1 MGDSMLS
8 RNEFLV
14 FFGNSISQLGSVI
27 FTMAL
32 NWWIVDMTGS
42 AKILGVVTAISLI
55 PSVFINLF
63 GGVVSDRFNKRNILI
78 LMDII
83 AGSMCILLGF
93 FTDNNSVNIPL
104 VITVNIALSISF
116 SLFSPT
122 MRAIIPEIIDENRIK
137 KINSYLTTSS
147 EIIKVSGPIVGAW
160 LLSLDFIG
168 ISMIFIING
177 VSFLIS
183 AFMEFFIKYS
193 YIQSNKVKSY
203 FEDFVD
209 GFKYVKRDP
218 LLIRLLV
225 AVSLVNFFIAGY
237 NIILPVLVNSLYKDS
252 SIYSLALSSEALG
265 GIVGAFLLSF
275 SKGKAQLVHISREL
289 ILCGSVFLL
298 LIFFSNL
305 YVLYGVI
312 FFFGFFLTRFNVL
325 FFTYIQT
332 NIDKMLLGRVF
343 SFIFTIAIVFMPIG
357 NTVFGFLGD
366 YFYEGLLP
374 IIGTGIVLSVILLF
388 FSKSAS
394 KDKHTY
400 KGRMEA

>member
-1 MGDSMLS
+1 M
-8 RNEFLV
+8 
-14 FFGNSISQLGSVI
+14 SQLGSVI

-104 VITVNIALSISF
+104 VIAVNIALSISF

-237 NIILPVLVNSLYKDS
+237 NIILPVLVNFLYKDS

-332 NIDKMLLGRVF
+332 NIDKTLLGRVF